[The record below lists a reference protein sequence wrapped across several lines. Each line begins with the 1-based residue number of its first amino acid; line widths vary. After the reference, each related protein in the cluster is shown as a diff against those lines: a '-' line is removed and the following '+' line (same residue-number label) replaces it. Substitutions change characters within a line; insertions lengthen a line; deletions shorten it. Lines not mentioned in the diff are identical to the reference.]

1 MWSSGLRRADVDV
14 SGWAG
19 QCTCVHVC
27 ARVWDRDWDPRAAHC
42 WEESWPGACL
52 KQTHLTPGPRC
63 WRCGPGEEGAWE
75 TD

>member
-27 ARVWDRDWDPRAAHC
+27 ACVWDRDWDP
-42 WEESWPGACL
+42 PGGSLLGGVVARGL
-52 KQTHLTPGPRC
+52 V
-63 WRCGPGEEGAWE
+63 
-75 TD
+75 